1 MYRVS
6 PRSVK
11 TLYNFR
17 TMGAMTSGDGYLRIG
32 ELSRR
37 TGVAPELLRAWE
49 RRYGLLRP
57 ARSEGG
63 FRLYS
68 EADEQRVE
76 RMRLHL
82 REGLAAAEAAR
93 RAVEG
98 VADADGGRGENG
110 RPELDAGA
118 LQLRTALWTASTRPA
133 PRRRSTPCLAT
144 FTVETVLGAVI
155 LPYLV
160 DLGERWSSGDAT
172 VAQEHFASNLIRGR
186 LLGIGRGWDSGEG
199 PRAVLACAP
208 GELHD
213 LGLIAFGLTLEPP
226 RLAHHLPRPRHA
238 CREPRGH
245 RRGLEPDLVV
255 VAATSKRRLTPLV
268 DALTALS
275 RTTRVAVAGSGAA
288 AGVDGLQ
295 TLSEDPVTAA
305 LSL

>member
-1 MYRVS
+1 MS
-6 PRSVK
+6 
-11 TLYNFR
+11 F
-17 TMGAMTSGDGYLRIG
+17 MADGDGYLRIG

-76 RMRLHL
+76 RMRRHL

-93 RAVEG
+93 RAVDG
-98 VADADGGRGENG
+98 VADMTAAAPENG
-110 RPELDAGA
+110 RPELEAGA
-118 LQLRTALWTASTRPA
+118 LRLRTALDGFDETGAQAALDS
-133 PRRRSTPCLAT
+133 LFGT

-160 DLGERWSSGDAT
+160 DLGERWSSGKAT

-213 LGLIAFGLTLEPP
+213 LGLIAFGLTLNRKGWRITYLGPDTPVESLVDTAG
-226 RLAHHLPRPRHA
+226 R
-238 CREPRGH
+238 
-245 RRGLEPDLVV
+245 LEPDLVV

-305 LSL
+305 LGV